1 LSLASDGSTLAPFEA
16 KEETMES
23 DGLLWMI
30 LGYFGLAVA
39 SAVFPWVNAEVIV
52 LSLPAVA
59 PSKTALVILLLV
71 ATAGQMTGKC
81 FLYWASR
88 KGNRVLRGRAGE
100 ILAKWRERLEA
111 KPSKAVALVLV
122 SSTVGLPPFY
132 LMTLLA
138 GALKMNFLTF
148 LAAGTT
154 GRLVRFGALVT
165 LPHLALSFFKG
176 GA

>member
-1 LSLASDGSTLAPFEA
+1 MSA
-16 KEETMES
+16 
-23 DGLLWMI
+23 DGLPWMS
-30 LGYFGLAVA
+30 LCYFGLAVA

-59 PSKTALVILLLV
+59 PSKAALVVLLLV

-100 ILAKWRERLEA
+100 LLSKWRAYLETR
-111 KPSKAVALVLV
+111 PSRAVALVLV
-122 SSTVGLPPFY
+122 SSIVGLPPFY
-132 LMTLLA
+132 LMTILA
-138 GALKMNFLTF
+138 GALKMNFLTY
-148 LAAGTT
+148 LTAGTA

-165 LPHLALSFFKG
+165 LPHLALSIFKG
-176 GA
+176 GV